1 MIFLLNFQSSF
12 KIQNKELLE
21 NYRLVGHAILTDIG
35 VPAKKVR
42 GGNELKFCDI
52 CSNHEFLTLYE

>member
-21 NYRLVGHAILTDIG
+21 NYLLVGHAISTDIG

-42 GGNELKFCDI
+42 GGGAMNPNFVI
-52 CSNHEFLTLYE
+52 FVQIMNF